1 MPIISKF
8 FLPLNRIYF
17 TIIPYSYTMQYMYS
31 CTYDTCIFV
40 ERDEMRENWDNACLS
55 WTLKAKAKK
64 TGGTYGKPGAK
75 KEAAKERQKPQASGD
90 QKTIKQ
96 LLGELYGD
104 KDFLEKLLSE
114 DSMYSVVHL
123 MLHPFWLVKVM
134 QSCAFLLIFAKDKKI
149 IISFISFLI
158 YCVMNNCSIS
168 WKKDWIEK
176 AEDKVIHQHVL

>member
-1 MPIISKF
+1 MI
-8 FLPLNRIYF
+8 R
-17 TIIPYSYTMQYMYS
+17 
-31 CTYDTCIFV
+31 TYIFV
-40 ERDEMRENWDNACLS
+40 EREEMRENRDNACLS

-114 DSMYSVVHL
+114 DSTYSVVHF

-134 QSCAFLLIFAKDKKI
+134 QSFSTYFCDRQEK

-168 WKKDWIEK
+168 WKKDLI
-176 AEDKVIHQHVL
+176 

>member
-1 MPIISKF
+1 MIRTYIF
-8 FLPLNRIYF
+8 F
-17 TIIPYSYTMQYMYS
+17 
-31 CTYDTCIFV
+31 
-40 ERDEMRENWDNACLS
+40 EREEMRENWDNACLS

-114 DSMYSVVHL
+114 DSTYSVVHF

-134 QSCAFLLIFAKDKKI
+134 QSFSTYFCDRQEK

-158 YCVMNNCSIS
+158 YCVMNNCSIR
-168 WKKDWIEK
+168 WKKDLIEK

>member
-1 MPIISKF
+1 
-8 FLPLNRIYF
+8 
-17 TIIPYSYTMQYMYS
+17 MQYMYS

-40 ERDEMRENWDNACLS
+40 EREEMRENWDNACLS

-114 DSMYSVVHL
+114 DSTYSVVYF
-123 MLHPFWLVKVM
+123 MCHPFWLVKGM
-134 QSCAFLLIFAKDKKI
+134 QSCAFLYLIFSTDKKKSFHLFHFLFIVLWI
-149 IISFISFLI
+149 IVVLAERR
-158 YCVMNNCSIS
+158 
-168 WKKDWIEK
+168 IE
-176 AEDKVIHQHVL
+176 

>member
-1 MPIISKF
+1 
-8 FLPLNRIYF
+8 
-17 TIIPYSYTMQYMYS
+17 MQYMYS

-40 ERDEMRENWDNACLS
+40 EREEMRENRDNACLS

-114 DSMYSVVHL
+114 DSTYSVVYF

-134 QSCAFLLIFAKDKKI
+134 QSFSTYFCDRQEK

-158 YCVMNNCSIS
+158 YCVMNNCSIR
-168 WKKDWIEK
+168 WKKDLIEK
-176 AEDKVIHQHVL
+176 AEDKVIH

>member
-1 MPIISKF
+1 
-8 FLPLNRIYF
+8 
-17 TIIPYSYTMQYMYS
+17 MQYMYS

-40 ERDEMRENWDNACLS
+40 EREEMRENRDNACLS

-114 DSMYSVVHL
+114 DSTYSVVHF
-123 MLHPFWLVKVM
+123 MLHCFCLIKSHAVM
-134 QSCAFLLIFAKDKKI
+134 CFSTYFCNRQEK

-168 WKKDWIEK
+168 WKKDLIEK
-176 AEDKVIHQHVL
+176 VEDQVIHQHVL

>member
-1 MPIISKF
+1 
-8 FLPLNRIYF
+8 
-17 TIIPYSYTMQYMYS
+17 MQYMYS

-40 ERDEMRENWDNACLS
+40 EREEMRENRDNACLS

-114 DSMYSVVHL
+114 DSTYSVVHF
-123 MLHPFWLVKVM
+123 MLHSFWLVKVM
-134 QSCAFLLIFAKDKKI
+134 QSCAFLLIFAKDKKKSFHLFHFLFIVLWI
-149 IISFISFLI
+149 IVVLAERR
-158 YCVMNNCSIS
+158 
-168 WKKDWIEK
+168 IE
-176 AEDKVIHQHVL
+176 

>member
-1 MPIISKF
+1 
-8 FLPLNRIYF
+8 
-17 TIIPYSYTMQYMYS
+17 MQYMYS

-40 ERDEMRENWDNACLS
+40 EREEMRENRDNACLS

-114 DSMYSVVHL
+114 DSTYSVVHF
-123 MLHPFWLVKVM
+123 MLHPFWLFKSHAVM
-134 QSCAFLLIFAKDKKI
+134 RFSTYFCNREEI
-149 IISFISFLI
+149 IIWFFFHFLFIVL
-158 YCVMNNCSIS
+158 NNCSVS
-168 WKKDWIEK
+168 WKKDLIEK

>member
-1 MPIISKF
+1 MI
-8 FLPLNRIYF
+8 R
-17 TIIPYSYTMQYMYS
+17 
-31 CTYDTCIFV
+31 TYIFV
-40 ERDEMRENWDNACLS
+40 EREEMRENRDNACLS

-114 DSMYSVVHL
+114 DSTYSVVHF

-134 QSCAFLLIFAKDKKI
+134 
-149 IISFISFLI
+149 
-158 YCVMNNCSIS
+158 
-168 WKKDWIEK
+168 
-176 AEDKVIHQHVL
+176 

>member
-1 MPIISKF
+1 
-8 FLPLNRIYF
+8 
-17 TIIPYSYTMQYMYS
+17 MQYMYS

-40 ERDEMRENWDNACLS
+40 EREEMRENRDNACLS

-75 KEAAKERQKPQASGD
+75 KEAAKERQKPQTSGD

-114 DSMYSVVHL
+114 DSTYSVVHF
-123 MLHPFWLVKVM
+123 MLHPL
-134 QSCAFLLIFAKDKKI
+134 
-149 IISFISFLI
+149 
-158 YCVMNNCSIS
+158 
-168 WKKDWIEK
+168 
-176 AEDKVIHQHVL
+176 

>member
-1 MPIISKF
+1 MGES
-8 FLPLNRIYF
+8 
-17 TIIPYSYTMQYMYS
+17 
-31 CTYDTCIFV
+31 
-40 ERDEMRENWDNACLS
+40 RDKTCLS

-114 DSMYSVVHL
+114 DSTYSRDHF
-123 MLHPFWLVKVM
+123 MIYPF
-134 QSCAFLLIFAKDKKI
+134 
-149 IISFISFLI
+149 
-158 YCVMNNCSIS
+158 
-168 WKKDWIEK
+168 
-176 AEDKVIHQHVL
+176 

>member
-1 MPIISKF
+1 MI
-8 FLPLNRIYF
+8 R
-17 TIIPYSYTMQYMYS
+17 
-31 CTYDTCIFV
+31 TYIFV
-40 ERDEMRENWDNACLS
+40 EREEMRENRDNACLS

-114 DSMYSVVHL
+114 DSTYSVVHF

-134 QSCAFLLIFAKDKKI
+134 QSFSTYFCDRQEK